1 MNIFFK
7 KKSYIINIITIKK
20 KKPLTTFITVFF
32 SHQKVKN
39 SLHSWNEIY
48 FFTWNIGLE
57 LIKI

>member
-32 SHQKVKN
+32 SPSKGQKIAYTPGMKYISSHETLV
-39 SLHSWNEIY
+39 WN
-48 FFTWNIGLE
+48 
-57 LIKI
+57 